1 MRWCIGPWRWVSDPE
16 SGEGY
21 EGPEGT
27 QCALDF
33 RSIPEQS
40 TAGNHLSGVGLF
52 LVRGDVGSEWERV
65 GQGNWHDIKAD
76 RRLRDL
82 FPRRARR
89 RLDADDLIGLIRQ
102 SLTQGDPT
110 GQEFCKPLMPG
121 TMGTLEVSIAGQR
134 HAERFHWG
142 RSAESNVVRDV
153 IRADMDDL
161 IERCGRE
168 RDEKRKQ
175 HHRRVLDMLCE
186 RHGIEDW
193 KEFVRPN
200 RVRDI
205 PGRLKHETDFSD
217 DFTRADQTG
226 LGTAAGGWSW
236 ASVVAGI
243 NIVSNRARSTANDN
257 ASRAEADLSASDHY
271 AEVDII
277 QSAATGRNL
286 GVRCRYSSSA
296 NTAYE
301 ATSNGTATA
310 SFVLKRIV
318 AGVATTLSTVDR
330 GATILTRTTRITV
343 SGSNLDYW
351 ENGTSRT
358 TATDT
363 NITGHL
369 RCGIGKSGTQQTG
382 TQEFDNFAI
391 SDGAA
396 GGILFTQTER
406 GLRGV
411 TRGVYTD
418 RRGLR

>member
-1 MRWCIGPWRWVSDPE
+1 MRWHIGPWRWVSDE
-16 SGEGY
+16 DGERY

-27 QCALDF
+27 VSAIDF

-40 TAGNHLSGVGLF
+40 IAGNHMSGVGLF
-52 LVRGDVGSEWERV
+52 RVDGPTPSEWEEI

-76 RRLRDL
+76 KRLRDL

-102 SLTQGDPT
+102 SLNQGDPT

-121 TMGTLEVSIAGQR
+121 TLGTIEVSIAGQR
-134 HAERFHWG
+134 HAERFQWG
-142 RSAESNVVRDV
+142 RSKESNVVRDI
-153 IRADMDDL
+153 IRADMDEL
-161 IERCGRE
+161 IERCGKEQDE
-168 RDEKRKQ
+168 RRKQ

-186 RHGIEDW
+186 RYGVDDW
-193 KEFVRPN
+193 KEFVKPN
-200 RVRDI
+200 RVKDI
-205 PGRLKHETDFSD
+205 LGRLPHETSLTD

-226 LGTAAGGWSW
+226 LGTASGGWSW
-236 ASVVAGI
+236 GSVTAGI
-243 NIVSNRARSTANDN
+243 NIVSNRARSTADNN
-257 ASRAEADLSASDHY
+257 ASRAESDLSSADHY
-271 AEVDII
+271 AESSII
-277 QSAATGRNL
+277 QSAATTRSL
-286 GVRCRYSSSA
+286 GVRCRYAAAA

-301 ATSNGTATA
+301 ATSNGVSTA

-330 GATILTRTTRITV
+330 GTTVTTRTTRITV

-351 ENGTSRT
+351 EDGVSKT

-363 NITGHL
+363 NITGNL

-382 TQEFDNFAI
+382 TQEWDDFVC

-396 GGILFTQTER
+396 GGILYTQLER

-418 RRGLR
+418 RRGIT

>member
-1 MRWCIGPWRWVSDPE
+1 MRWCIGPWRWVSDE
-16 SGEGY
+16 DGDRY

-40 TAGNHLSGVGLF
+40 VAGNNLSGIGLF
-52 LVRGDVGSEWERV
+52 LVRGDVGTEWERI
-65 GQGNWHDIKAD
+65 GQGNWHDIKATK
-76 RRLRDL
+76 RLRDM
-82 FPRRARR
+82 FPKRAAKK
-89 RLDADDLIGLIRQ
+89 LDADDLIGLIRQ
-102 SLTQGDPT
+102 SLNQGDPT

-134 HAERFHWG
+134 HCERFQWG
-142 RSAESNVVRDV
+142 KSKESNIVRDV

-161 IERCGRE
+161 IERCGKE
-168 RDEKRKQ
+168 QNEHRKQ

-193 KEFVRPN
+193 HEFVKPN
-200 RVRDI
+200 RVKDI
-205 PGRLKHETDFSD
+205 PGRLKHETSLTD

-226 LGTAAGGWSW
+226 LGTSSEGWSW
-236 ASVVAGI
+236 GSVVAGI
-243 NIVSNRARSTANDN
+243 NIVSNRARSTTSDN
-257 ASRAEADLSASDHY
+257 ASRAVSDLSSADHY
-271 AEVDII
+271 AESDII
-277 QSAATGRNL
+277 QSATTTRSM
-286 GVRCRYSSSA
+286 GVRCRYSSA
-296 NTAYE
+296 VNTAYE
-301 ATSNGTATA
+301 ATSNGGSTG
-310 SFVLKRIV
+310 SFLLKRISS
-318 AGVATTLSTVDR
+318 GTPTTLSTADR
-330 GATILTRTTRITV
+330 GSTVTTRTTRVTV

-351 ENGTSRT
+351 EDGVSKT

-363 NITGHL
+363 NITGNL

-382 TQEFDNFAI
+382 TQEWDDFVC

-396 GGILFTQTER
+396 GGILYTQLER

-418 RRGLR
+418 RRGLL